1 MSYFLR
7 VDPAGVSPSQV
18 KTVRLVVICAGIV
31 AVLVGIAILVWPEA
45 TLTAVAW
52 LFGVYFAV
60 SGISRIVKAIVTKGL
75 AGSYRAFLAVLG
87 VLLIVGGVFVLINP
101 LFGVT
106 VLATIIGL
114 TWILEGVGILIDVPR
129 GKGAWVTVV
138 FGLISIAAGTVVL
151 FAPVAAT
158 VFWLQ
163 VSAILLIL
171 AGLMQIIQGAV
182 LGRSPRD

>member
-7 VDPAGVSPSQV
+7 VNPADISPSEV
-18 KTVRLVVICAGIV
+18 KTIRLVSIVAGIV
-31 AVLVGIAILVWPEA
+31 AVIFGIAILFWPQA

-52 LFGVYFAV
+52 LFGVYFVV
-60 SGISRIVKAIVTKGL
+60 SGASRIIRAIMAKGL

-87 VLLIVGGVFVLINP
+87 VLLIIGGVVVLINP

-106 VLATIIGL
+106 VLATIIGI
-114 TWILEGVGILIDVPR
+114 TWILEGIGVLMDLPR
-129 GKGAWVTVV
+129 GKGAWVGVA
-138 FGLISIAAGTVVL
+138 FGLISIAAGVVVL

-163 VSAILLIL
+163 VTAILLIL
-171 AGLMQIIQGAV
+171 AGIMQTIQGTT
-182 LGRSPRD
+182 LGRSPRS